1 MCASVHSYTHK
12 QTCTHTPARVF
23 VFVCACML
31 ARARVCVCVCV
42 RATFVEPKTSPSPG
56 LSSPSQ
62 DPVQIGSS
70 PSPIESKQRKKKII
84 FFKTTYLIIDNVC
97 DTRDSISYIL
107 S

>member
-1 MCASVHSYTHK
+1 MCVSVHSYTHK

-31 ARARVCVCVCV
+31 ARACVCVCV